1 MPLPTLTPPRHR
13 VSQRMFIVHG
23 ALFVAFLIIVS
34 RLIELQIL
42 QGAEFRE
49 RAQSQHFSGVT
60 LPARRGEILA
70 MNSKTNET
78 SILATNTTL
87 DLLYVDPM
95 ITDDPALIAET
106 LADILLTEDVHT
118 QCAEGKPDCPQEL
131 ILFYKPAFDPMVSL
145 ARIQSGVLL
154 ERLSSIN
161 VHALSP
167 LAEDLPDL
175 IEARRLFARDIE
187 KRISERRLTF
197 VPLLYGATKV
207 QMRAIDDL
215 NIPGISVSWKQKIIF
230 ANPEEVNQSQLAS
243 IARKIGQVIE
253 QEPTTLRY
261 ALQARNLRYVPIMRR
276 LSPKVSL
283 QIKEKKL
290 EALRESQEQKSKA
303 STHEEAERI
312 ASPLRSIALL
322 PEHWRFYPDGTI
334 ASHVI
339 GFLNTNQEPQY
350 GIERT
355 LDPILRGQ
363 KGLIQSLSDTQG
375 GQILTAE
382 QQVIDPKDGD
392 TVVLTID
399 RNIQKETER
408 VLADTVRRYEADSG
422 QVIIMDPYTGRI
434 LAMANAPLFDGNAYG
449 SVYERAPVVLSEE
462 EKKGIVVEVYH
473 PKTNTRIVK
482 AYRDDVFTEEGQKRL
497 SEKTQEAI
505 TEIETLY
512 ELKDIARYFVY
523 LGEHN
528 RHEIFPTSMKGIW
541 MKYDNNIGV
550 GAYINRTIQEIY
562 EPGSV
567 MKPVTMAIALD
578 HGEITP
584 YDTFND
590 EGPLEVD
597 EYKIKNALNRYYG
610 QVTMVNCIEKS
621 INTCMTNISAKMGKK
636 LFYRSLQRFGFG
648 RITGIELDDEL
659 PGEVPPW
666 KKWSQAL
673 LATAAFGQGVSV
685 TPLQMVTAMSALAN
699 GGRLMRPIIIDHVI
713 HGDGAIERT
722 QPEPIDQVIKPET
735 AETIS
740 AILVSAVDNGYA
752 KTAKVKGYRI
762 AGKTGTSQIAGPG
775 GKYETGTGAFITS
788 FAGFAPID
796 HPRFVGI
803 VKIDRPRNV
812 QWGAEVAAPAFK
824 EIATFLFKYYGI
836 PPDDL

>member
-1 MPLPTLTPPRHR
+1 ML
-13 VSQRMFIVHG
+13 IVHG
-23 ALFVAFLIIVS
+23 ALLLAFLIIVS

-42 QGAEFRE
+42 QGTEFRAL
-49 RAQSQHFSGVT
+49 AQLQHFNGVV

-70 MNSKTNET
+70 INSKTNET

-95 ITDDPALIAET
+95 ITNNPAYVAET
-106 LADILLTEDVHT
+106 LADILLTDEFHSR
-118 QCAEGKPDCPQEL
+118 CAEGLPDCPQEL
-131 ILFYKPAFDPMVSL
+131 ISFYGSAFDPLLPL

-154 ERLSSIN
+154 ERLSSLN
-161 VHALSP
+161 VRALSVP
-167 LAEDLPDL
+167 KDEIPDL
-175 IEARRLFARDIE
+175 FEVRRLFARDIE
-187 KRISERRLTF
+187 KRISVKRLTF

-207 QMRAIDDL
+207 QMRAMEDL
-215 NIPGISVSWKQKIIF
+215 DIPGMTVSWKQKLIF
-230 ANPEEVNQSQLAS
+230 ANPEELNQSQLAS
-243 IARKIGQVIE
+243 IARKIGPIIE
-253 QEPTTLRY
+253 QEPTAIRQS
-261 ALQARNLRYVPIMRR
+261 LQARNLRYVPIMRR
-276 LSPKVSL
+276 LHSGISL

-290 EALRESQEQKSKA
+290 DALRESQEQKSNA
-303 STHEEAERI
+303 SSREEADGI
-312 ASPLRSIALL
+312 VSSLRSIALL
-322 PEHWRFYPDGTI
+322 PEHWRFYPDETI

-350 GIERT
+350 GIERI

-392 TVVLTID
+392 TVVLTFD

-408 VLADTVRRYEADSG
+408 ILADAVRRYEADSG
-422 QVIIMDPYTGRI
+422 QVIIMDPYTGRL
-434 LAMANAPLFDGNAYG
+434 LAMANAPLFNSNAYG
-449 SVYERAPVVLSEE
+449 SVYRRVPIVLSEKE
-462 EKKGIVVEVYH
+462 ENDIVVEVYH
-473 PKTNTRIVK
+473 PKTNARIVK
-482 AYRDDVFTEEGQKRL
+482 TYKDNVSTEEGRQRL
-497 SEKTQEAI
+497 SAKTQEAL
-505 TEIETLY
+505 TEIESLY
-512 ELKDIARYFVY
+512 DISDITRYFVY

-550 GAYINRTIQEIY
+550 GAYINRTVQEIY

-567 MKPVTMAIALD
+567 MKPIIMAIALD

-584 YDTFND
+584 YDIFND

-597 EYKIKNALNRYYG
+597 EYKIKNALDRYYG
-610 QVTMVNCIEKS
+610 QVTMVNCIEQS
-621 INTCMTNISAKMGKK
+621 INTCMTSISGKIGKK
-636 LFYRSLQRFGFG
+636 LLYRALQNFGFG

-659 PGEVPPW
+659 PGEIPPW

-673 LATAAFGQGVSV
+673 LATAGFGQGVSV
-685 TPLQMVTAMSALAN
+685 TPLQMVTGMSALAN
-699 GGRLMRPIIIDHVI
+699 GGRLMRPTIIDRII
-713 HGDGAIERT
+713 HGDGTIEKI
-722 QPEPIDQVIKPET
+722 QPEIVDQVIKTQT

-740 AILVSAVDNGYA
+740 AILVSSVDNGYA
-752 KTAKVKGYRI
+752 KRAKVPGYRI

-788 FAGFAPID
+788 FAGFAPME
-796 HPRFVGI
+796 HPKFVALI
-803 VKIDRPRNV
+803 KIDRPRNV
-812 QWGAEVAAPAFK
+812 QWGAEVAAPIFK
-824 EIATFLFKYYGI
+824 EIATFLFKYYGL